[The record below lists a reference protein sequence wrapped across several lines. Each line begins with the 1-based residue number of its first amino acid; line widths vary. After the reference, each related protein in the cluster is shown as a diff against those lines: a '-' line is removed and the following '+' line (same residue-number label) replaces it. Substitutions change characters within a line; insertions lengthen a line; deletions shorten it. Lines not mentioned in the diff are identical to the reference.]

1 MLSDFSADS
10 VCSIRIFG
18 RQGGNAYR
26 TGTAVDDD
34 DVGGHGRPVS
44 DAAPGGGPAFSAD
57 REDGWRHTH
66 LVPYLPGRPYFYHVT
81 L

>member
-10 VCSIRIFG
+10 VYIRIFG
-18 RQGGNAYR
+18 RQSGGNAYR

-34 DVGGHGRPVS
+34 DVGGMAGLVTPPAALPLVPTGRT
-44 DAAPGGGPAFSAD
+44 
-57 REDGWRHTH
+57 WHTH
-66 LVPYLPGRPYFYHVT
+66 LVPYLPGPYFYHVT